1 MGRLGCYAGVLWSL
15 LALAGCAANHEISL
29 DDFLQMQKEKN
40 AFASD
45 VGEKGSEDLPV
56 DQYLTAYH
64 IGPNDVL
71 EVTLTGLNEPTA
83 SSLYRAR
90 VDKQG
95 QIDLPLVGAVQVAGM
110 ELSDAESAV
119 QAAYV
124 PDVVRNLRDLSV
136 NIEVVTFDTTS
147 VIVTGS
153 ALTPGL
159 VPLRRTERN
168 LLYAMAGAG
177 GVSGDASGRV
187 TLSRVRRPGETVSF
201 DLTDPRQLAA
211 ALEIA
216 PLENGDIVR
225 IEAATPN
232 MVFIGG
238 LVNRPGPQILPPGA
252 RLSMLQLLASA
263 GGLRTDVFPREG
275 MLVRRMPDGK
285 DVRVKLDLP
294 RIKSG
299 EDENILLAAGDILW
313 VPETLETR
321 VQDFINKNVFIRAGF
336 SLNYTM
342 DGQDYLNKAARSR
355 FNSGNLQ
362 NSFDPLG
369 FLSRNNALQ
378 NLVARP

>member
-1 MGRLGCYAGVLWSL
+1 VGVLSL
-15 LALAGCAANHEISL
+15 SLALAGCAANHEISL
-29 DDFLQMQKEKN
+29 DDFLKMQS
-40 AFASD
+40 ARVATATD
-45 VGEKGSEDLPV
+45 VGEGESEDSPV
-56 DQYLTAYH
+56 DRYLTAYH

-90 VDKQG
+90 VGKQG
-95 QIDLPLVGAVQVAGM
+95 QIDLPLVGVVQVGGM
-110 ELSDAESAV
+110 ELADAESAI

-124 PDVVRNLRDLSV
+124 PDVVRNARDLAV
-136 NIEVVTFDTTS
+136 NIKVVTFDQTN
-147 VIVTGS
+147 VIVTGA

-159 VPLRRTERN
+159 IPLRRTERN

-177 GVSGDASGRV
+177 GATGDASGRV
-187 TLSRVRRPGETVSF
+187 TLSRVRRPGERVSF
-201 DLTDPRQLAA
+201 DLTDPAQLAA

-225 IEAATPN
+225 VEAATPN
-232 MVFIGG
+232 MVFVGG
-238 LVNRPGPQILPPGA
+238 LVNRPGPQVLPPGA

-263 GGLRTDVFPREG
+263 GGLRTDVFPRAG
-275 MLVRRMPDGK
+275 TLLRRMPDGR
-285 DVRVKLDLP
+285 DVRVKLNLN

-299 EDENILLAAGDILW
+299 EDENILLAAGDVLW
-313 VPETLETR
+313 VPETIETR
-321 VQDFINKNVFIRAGF
+321 VQDFINKNVFLRAGF

-342 DGQDYLNKAARSR
+342 DGQDFLNNAARRST
-355 FNSGNLQ
+355 FNTGNTQ

-369 FLSRNNALQ
+369 FLSRNAALQ